1 MSQLGIAPRRGT
13 FAGMTEHPTP
23 PEQPKSVWPFVLS
36 ALWQPL
42 LGIMICAAYGYILW
56 VSPGTILGY
65 NPVWWALALTVAI
78 VVYFVIWSGREVWNF
93 LHQGK

>member
-1 MSQLGIAPRRGT
+1 
-13 FAGMTEHPTP
+13 
-23 PEQPKSVWPFVLS
+23 
-36 ALWQPL
+36 
-42 LGIMICAAYGYILW
+42 MICAAYGYILW